1 MKKNILKRIKKLK
14 QQNQALN
21 KKNDILDKEDEL
33 KVKSKTMLDSNFD
46 NDINIDDILDKIK
59 KETNKSLNKK

>member
-1 MKKNILKRIKKLK
+1 MIR
-14 QQNQALN
+14 N